1 MKTLVVG
8 WFSFEE
14 GHATAGDLLVR
25 DIACKWLTGAGHQY
39 DIALAPP
46 FQGGVDWRQVDPDDF
61 SHVVFVCGPF
71 QRSSLELEF
80 LDRFAR
86 CRLVGLNLSM
96 QEPLSEWNPFDLLLE
111 RDSSHGGHPDMAFLS
126 SSARVPVVGVCL
138 VEPYPGA
145 MDGVA
150 NEAINRLIDSREMAV
165 VEIDTRLDTHGKNHL
180 RSAVEIE
187 SLIARVDVLLTTRLH
202 GLVLALKNGLPPI
215 AIDPEP
221 GGAKI
226 RRQAELLDW
235 PAAFV
240 VDELDDQA
248 LQEAFKYCLTDESRA
263 KAKQSCL
270 QAQKLVSE
278 IGHKFVA
285 ELKNGEAMEKRY
297 QARIATMRRYHRP
310 SPSGDTGDS
319 ETVLPSSRWH
329 RLKKHLQRIRR
340 RNKGP

>member
-1 MKTLVVG
+1 
-8 WFSFEE
+8 
-14 GHATAGDLLVR
+14 
-25 DIACKWLTGAGHQY
+25 
-39 DIALAPP
+39 
-46 FQGGVDWRQVDPDDF
+46 
-61 SHVVFVCGPF
+61 
-71 QRSSLELEF
+71 
-80 LDRFAR
+80 
-86 CRLVGLNLSM
+86 
-96 QEPLSEWNPFDLLLE
+96 
-111 RDSSHGGHPDMAFLS
+111 
-126 SSARVPVVGVCL
+126 
-138 VEPYPGA
+138 